1 MSTITIWS
9 ESGGVGKTTTTLNLA
24 AALTNSGQR
33 VLIVDL
39 DPQPASVTDHAGYGH
54 VKTSDSPHLRDALI
68 EDSITLQDIIIPGDY
83 DIVPAHEALSTLEGA
98 ARDARITMA
107 EFLLK
112 SELAEVGDDYD
123 YILIDPP
130 ATLSLLVDNALIA
143 SDHVLIPTELTPK
156 GERSVDGVIDTVTA
170 LASQLQRAQ
179 PDFELDIL
187 GVLPNRVEQ
196 NTVTQSVRDR
206 LDTRDVPVIPV
217 TIPDYNVFQKS
228 WDAHTDIFAYA
239 AETDLRS
246 YQKAVLDAYSELA
259 AYVIVETTASANP
272 LRTPLPNADD

>member
-1 MSTITIWS
+1 MPTITIWS

-24 AALTNSGQR
+24 AALTNTEQR
-33 VLIVDL
+33 VLVVDL
-39 DPQPASVTDHAGYGH
+39 DPQPASVTDHAGHGH
-54 VKTSDSPHLRDALI
+54 AKTNDGPHLRDALLD
-68 EDSITLQDIIIPGDY
+68 DSVSLQDIIIPGDY

-112 SELAEVGDDYD
+112 SELATVSDEYD
-123 YILIDPP
+123 FVLIDPP

-156 GERSVDGVIDTVTA
+156 GERSVDGVLDTVTA
-170 LASQLQRAQ
+170 LETQLQRAQ
-179 PDFELDIL
+179 PDFSLEIL
-187 GVLPNRVEQ
+187 GVLPNRVEK
-196 NTVTQSVRDR
+196 NTVTSAVRDR
-206 LDTRDVPVIPV
+206 LDARDVPVIPV

-239 AETDLRS
+239 AASDLRP
-246 YQKAVLDAYSELA
+246 YQEAVLDSYSDLA
-259 AYVIVETTASANP
+259 AHVIVETTASGNP
-272 LRTPLPNADD
+272 LRTPLPSADD